1 MRAGKASGLKSL
13 FITFLIILTV
23 YFLIITASQSRE
35 DAESG
40 SEPGVVSAP
49 SGAASA
55 DPSDTPSDAPPVSD
69 TTPESRPETPT
80 DFTAEQLEYVKE
92 LESVLEDLLG
102 RFHLPKSCAIP
113 PEALL
118 EAARADKKRRGESI
132 TLIQPR
138 QLGECVLRKTDYS
151 GLAQVLEKGMAE

>member
-102 RFHLPKSCAIP
+102 YDHMLTELFINRSV
-113 PEALL
+113 LL
-118 EAARADKKRRGESI
+118 SG
-132 TLIQPR
+132 
-138 QLGECVLRKTDYS
+138 DYS
-151 GLAQVLEKGMAE
+151 DNDPFEPFPLDKGSPYEDYSAVT